1 MTGSERTSAT
11 GPVLAVE
18 AISKSY
24 PGVQALRNVSFGC
37 ERGEIHGLVG
47 ENGAGK
53 TTLMRVLAGVIQP
66 DSGIVRVRGE
76 VVVLTSPRRAHDLGI
91 AMVYQDTR
99 LVDNLDVAQNI
110 WLGREPGSAFFVD
123 RRQTERDSRSLLENL
138 GLQVELRQQVQ
149 RLSAAQRQT
158 IEIARALTAKP
169 AVLILDEPTS
179 ALDLGEVTQLKATLR
194 VLQRNGTG
202 IIFISHR
209 LPEVLALSKRITVMR
224 DGEVVTTL
232 LNENLT
238 EDVLV
243 NKMVGRNLS
252 LTFPKRSQ
260 TTGRILF
267 EVRNL
272 CSAKYF
278 RGITFKVSAG
288 EIIGLGGIQGN
299 GQREVARSVFGLLP
313 TTGEIYLDGSLVRWR
328 SPAEAI
334 RAGVVFVPADRR
346 LESLFPPHSIR
357 NNIAAAHLNV
367 WSRFGI
373 LDPQLERNLVRA
385 TIDRFKIR
393 TPSVD
398 QPVAFLSGGNQQKV
412 VIGRWVISDPKLYVF
427 DEPTQGVDVATKLE
441 LYRVIRDLAGRGAA
455 IILLSSDLLELIGL
469 SDRILVVSRG
479 VIVDSVPSVDATEER
494 IVGSAVSQ
502 KAGFGV
508 PDTPRSRRMLG
519 SRAPLLRRYGNVLLL
534 LVLMLSVVFYTC
546 SKSKYFLTER
556 NLGSLLLQLVPL
568 AFASIGQMMVILLG
582 GIDLSVGPVISL
594 TTALASY
601 FLLPGLE
608 PFGIFLCMLAGLII
622 GGTNAIL
629 ILASKIPDL
638 ISTLSTY
645 SIVFGLA
652 LLVRPSPG
660 GHVSEAFSDLITARL
675 GWVPT
680 ITLVVIMLVLL
691 GEWLLV
697 KSRVGIH
704 FYAAGARPEAAYL
717 CGIPV
722 TRLRFVSYLFS

>member
-1 MTGSERTSAT
+1 
-11 GPVLAVE
+11 
-18 AISKSY
+18 
-24 PGVQALRNVSFGC
+24 
-37 ERGEIHGLVG
+37 
-47 ENGAGK
+47 
-53 TTLMRVLAGVIQP
+53 
-66 DSGIVRVRGE
+66 
-76 VVVLTSPRRAHDLGI
+76 
-91 AMVYQDTR
+91 
-99 LVDNLDVAQNI
+99 
-110 WLGREPGSAFFVD
+110 
-123 RRQTERDSRSLLENL
+123 
-138 GLQVELRQQVQ
+138 
-149 RLSAAQRQT
+149 
-158 IEIARALTAKP
+158 
-169 AVLILDEPTS
+169 
-179 ALDLGEVTQLKATLR
+179 
-194 VLQRNGTG
+194 
-202 IIFISHR
+202 
-209 LPEVLALSKRITVMR
+209 
-224 DGEVVTTL
+224 
-232 LNENLT
+232 
-238 EDVLV
+238 
-243 NKMVGRNLS
+243 
-252 LTFPKRSQ
+252 
-260 TTGRILF
+260 
-267 EVRNL
+267 
-272 CSAKYF
+272 
-278 RGITFKVSAG
+278 
-288 EIIGLGGIQGN
+288 
-299 GQREVARSVFGLLP
+299 
-313 TTGEIYLDGSLVRWR
+313 
-328 SPAEAI
+328 
-334 RAGVVFVPADRR
+334 
-346 LESLFPPHSIR
+346 
-357 NNIAAAHLNV
+357 
-367 WSRFGI
+367 
-373 LDPQLERNLVRA
+373 QLERNLVRA

-534 LVLMLSVVFYTC
+534 LVLMLSVAFYTC

-629 ILASKIPDL
+629 ILALKIPDL

-722 TRLRFVSYLFS
+722 THLRFVSYLFSGLMAAVAGLVVAARIGSGDPQSGSQFTLSSVAAVVVGGTSIFGGRGTLIGTFLAAIFLVLLQDALNQIHVTAYYQYIWTGLLLLIAVAFKD